1 MGAMDKALSRSRQA
15 MSLAHDNALILKAR
29 GQMNIGAMFDFS
41 PSSGIAQI
49 SQFQDQGANRM
60 RYAQF
65 RGWVHAAV
73 NALATEG
80 AGRPLH
86 VGRML
91 GAKENK
97 TPKQS
102 KEFDMALRRQ
112 GSRLAKS
119 VDIRKMPEWLQAKTA
134 ANELE
139 VFHDHPLIDILKRP
153 NPIQHAWQF
162 VYSFFANLCITG
174 WGFVVGGYTD
184 EGDLEFYSI
193 PTTWVYPDHSK
204 GAFAEFR
211 IRNPKNPMN
220 VDDEPFTR
228 ENVAFAYIPNPAD
241 PLQSLAPAQAQT
253 SAIRIDEH
261 IQSSQAMFFEN
272 AVFPSAIVTIGKN
285 PHPDVPGGMRP
296 RLSPAQRRQVYGA
309 IRKVCAGVANYGNPA
324 IIDGMIENIER
335 WSATQ
340 NEIGWEKSEKSVR
353 TRILSAFGVHP
364 FILGEEMAGS
374 YAQAYVVQ
382 DRFCKRVNVFLSL
395 LSTMMTE
402 FAPTFNVPQGQKAL
416 LLSKAGKVI
425 RKADDKLLV
434 WWEEAKAVDPSMEK
448 SMWEAARGRGDVSQ
462 NEFRAFMN
470 LPPDEDGNEDVIDKT
485 NLQAIVALAGQ
496 VKAGT
501 LDPEQAQAILKG
513 LGLPDD
519 LAEDIAGEGPP
530 EQPEMGQEGEQPEEG
545 SEGLDHATEDLNGE
559 PGEGDLDNAMGE
571 LEKGIQ
577 RLTVVEKVIS
587 RAQRLV
593 GVEE

>member
-1 MGAMDKALSRSRQA
+1 MPNYMDKALSRSRSA
-15 MSLAHDNALILKAR
+15 MSLATTTALALKAQGR
-29 GQMNIGAMFDFS
+29 MDIGTMFDFS
-41 PSSGIAQI
+41 PSSGIAQV

-65 RGWVHAAV
+65 RGWIHAAV
-73 NALATEG
+73 HALGTEG
-80 AGRPLH
+80 ASQTVH
-86 VGRML
+86 VGRMI
-91 GAKENK
+91 GAKEKK
-97 TPKQS
+97 TPKQAKAFEAEVRKDGKS
-102 KEFDMALRRQ
+102 Y
-112 GSRLAKS
+112 LAKAH
-119 VDIRKMPEWLQAKTA
+119 DIKKMPEWLQAKAA

-139 VFHDHPLIDILKRP
+139 VFHDHPLLDILKRP
-153 NPIQHAWQF
+153 NPIQHNWQI
-162 VYSFFANLCITG
+162 VYSFIANMCITG
-174 WGFVVGGYTD
+174 WGFIIGGYTD
-184 EGDLEFYSI
+184 DGDLEFYSV

-220 VDDEPFTR
+220 TDDEPFTR

-296 RLSPAQRRQVYGA
+296 RLTPAQRRQVYGA

-374 YAQAYVVQ
+374 YAQAFVVQ

-402 FAPTFNVPQGQKAL
+402 FAPTFKVPEGKQKSL
-416 LLSKAGKVI
+416 LVKAGKVI
-425 RKADDKLLV
+425 RSQDDKLMV
-434 WWEEAKAVDPSMEK
+434 WWENTKAVDPSMEK
-448 SMWEAARGRGDVSQ
+448 SLWEGARTRGDVGQ
-462 NEFRAFMN
+462 NEFRAFMH

-485 NLQAIVALAGQ
+485 SIQAIAALAAQ

-501 LDPEQAQAILKG
+501 LEPEQAQAILKG
-513 LGLPDD
+513 LGLPDELAEQIAGDGPSEED
-519 LAEDIAGEGPP
+519 LAA
-530 EQPEMGQEGEQPEEG
+530 QQQEEEG
-545 SEGLDHATEDLNGE
+545 GGFGNETK
-559 PGEGDLDNAMGE
+559 E
-571 LEKGIQ
+571 LESVVKSLESVEAVLSKTQ
-577 RLTVVEKVIS
+577 RLIGTE
-587 RAQRLV
+587 
-593 GVEE
+593 